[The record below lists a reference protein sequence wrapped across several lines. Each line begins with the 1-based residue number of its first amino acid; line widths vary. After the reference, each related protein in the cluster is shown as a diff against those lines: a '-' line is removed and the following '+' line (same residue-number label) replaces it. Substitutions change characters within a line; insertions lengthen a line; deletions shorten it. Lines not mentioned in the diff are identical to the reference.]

1 MEFDDPNHKRKAAK
15 WKDISIVFW
24 FALIF
29 GVVFAFG
36 SYIGVIAPKS
46 EWMRQLFMDDVRHDS
61 ISAFSRRFMIGAGG
75 GAVIGILSF
84 IRDRKDGA

>member
-1 MEFDDPNHKRKAAK
+1 MEPDDQAGKRKPSK
-15 WKDISIVFW
+15 WAGFSVVFW

-46 EWMRQLFMDDVRHDS
+46 EWMRRVFIQDVTHDS
-61 ISAFSRRFMIGAGG
+61 ISAFCRRFAIGASG
-75 GAVIGILSF
+75 GALIGVLTF
-84 IRDRKDGA
+84 IRDRK